1 MVAGWPTDAGINVR
15 SLSAG
20 DRVQKISDEGAEP
33 RWCRK
38 CNELVYRNGNRWFSA
53 QVRFSPVFDW
63 DPPRMILQTQF
74 NDSPGPS
81 FGLSPDGKR
90 ILVVKR
96 SRELPR
102 NTLRVVHGWL
112 ADLSPGT

>member
-1 MVAGWPTDAGINVR
+1 
-15 SLSAG
+15 
-20 DRVQKISDEGAEP
+20 
-33 RWCRK
+33 
-38 CNELVYRNGNRWFSA
+38 
-53 QVRFSPVFDW
+53 
-63 DPPRMILQTQF
+63 MILQTQF

-81 FGLSPDGKR
+81 FGLSPDGQR

-112 ADLSPGT
+112 ADLPSGT